1 MVFQRDPA
9 LTYLLG
15 RAVFLTQGCEV
26 CQALRA
32 EDQKASGVGTGL
44 GWRQTLSGPDLEL
57 SRLDEALS

>member
-1 MVFQRDPA
+1 MGRGGHVRKNRNGLINIGVHVALGFHVVFQRDPA

-32 EDQKASGVGTGL
+32 EDQK
-44 GWRQTLSGPDLEL
+44 P
-57 SRLDEALS
+57 